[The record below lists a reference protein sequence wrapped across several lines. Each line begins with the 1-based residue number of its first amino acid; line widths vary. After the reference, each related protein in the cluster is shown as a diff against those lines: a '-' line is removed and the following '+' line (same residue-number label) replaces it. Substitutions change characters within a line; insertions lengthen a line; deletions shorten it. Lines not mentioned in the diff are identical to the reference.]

1 MFGAAVTRDGAMQSA
16 DNTNRFRGEGL
27 ACVRGERLVFIG
39 LDYNLGPGDAV
50 LLVGPNG
57 SGKSSLLRLMA
68 GLARPAAG
76 RVLWDDF
83 AAGDDT
89 GRHFARL
96 HYVGDRDAVK
106 PHLSVAENLAVWA
119 GLRGGGRHDVAAA
132 LDKFGLGRLGDFAAR
147 FLSAGQRRRLALA
160 RIVAT
165 PAALWLLDEPTV
177 ALDRESV
184 AALMAAIAAHRA
196 GGGIAVIATNVAFAL
211 DGAGTLELARY
222 APDHDAALEAGA
234 P

>member
-1 MFGAAVTRDGAMQSA
+1 MFDAAVTYDSAMQSA
-16 DNTNRFRGEGL
+16 DNTNRFGGEGL
-27 ACVRGERLVFIG
+27 ACVRGERLVFSG
-39 LDYNLGPGDAV
+39 LDYDLGPGDAV

-68 GLARPAAG
+68 GLAQPAAG
-76 RVLWDDF
+76 AVRWDDF
-83 AAGDDT
+83 AAGDDAE
-89 GRHFARL
+89 RHFARL
-96 HYVGDRDAVK
+96 HYVGDMDAVK
-106 PHLSVAENLAVWA
+106 PHFSVAENLAVWA
-119 GLRGGGRHDVAAA
+119 GLRGGDGHDVAAA
-132 LDKFGLGRLGDFAAR
+132 LDTFGLGRLGDFAAK

-160 RIVAT
+160 RIAAT

-196 GGGIAVIATNVAFAL
+196 GGGIAVIATNVDFAL

-222 APDHDAALEAGA
+222 APDPDAAMEEGA